1 MTSFLAGRPRTIA
14 SMLAR
19 VGTVLSA
26 GMLTVGVVGLA
37 PSDAAAAPLNPGAP
51 PAGGIVMN
59 PPTGNSDTNFGL
71 SFPTAQ
77 VCPGNGSV
85 DGYRWHSFIAPSGAD
100 VAAFTWSAAGAPTG
114 PGFKYN
120 LYDEGGTGVR
130 NQFPADSPAG
140 AVTNIPGNIQLAG
153 GGVFGPAGIP
163 IPAGSYIVGIACV
176 KVTDNVGRTEKFWS
190 TEVAI
195 TANVAA
201 GGVAQVTFA
210 PGTPT
215 ATTTTTTVAGTTT
228 TTVVGATTTTTTTV
242 AGATTTTVAGAT
254 TTTVVGGA
262 AQAATLTPAVP
273 TAGAPYKVTHPNCRV
288 GDTITVTQ
296 PQSTPT
302 SATATCALPVA
313 GGDRPEQAAIGT
325 ATVTF
330 TAAPTTPG
338 TYTVTSTGATSGTRT
353 ATFVIVGVTST
364 TLASTGGN
372 PLGGST
378 GSIPATGSSTTS
390 IIVWGALLLVFGRMA
405 ILFGRKPKVIS
416 ANR

>member
-1 MTSFLAGRPRTIA
+1 MIILTQPVRRFGQKVAIGGAI
-14 SMLAR
+14 
-19 VGTVLSA
+19 LSA
-26 GMLTVGVVGLA
+26 VMVIAGVGSAVRNVPGFGAMDVLAATAGTAAVGPLT
-37 PSDAAAAPLNPGAP
+37 LNP
-51 PAGGIVMN
+51 
-59 PPTGNSDTNFGL
+59 TSGNSSRNI
-71 SFPTAQ
+71 A
-77 VCPGNGSV
+77 
-85 DGYRWHSFIAPSGAD
+85 IAPSPLPAKCPGD
-100 VAAFTWSAAGAPTG
+100 SANGGYAVNSFMTPATNDPATLT
-114 PGFKYN
+114 YN
-120 LYDEGGTGVR
+120 
-130 NQFPADSPAG
+130 
-140 AVTNIPGNIQLAG
+140 AG
-153 GGVFGPAGIP
+153 GPVGLGFTQPLFDRFGSPILNNTTAPDTAQILVLGPTNFAVFGPGVIP
-163 IPAGSYIVGIACV
+163 PGQYFIGIACT
-176 KVTDNVGRTEKFWS
+176 KLGVTETFWS
-190 TEVAI
+190 SRIEI
-195 TANVAA
+195 TVDAVN
-201 GGVAQVTFA
+201 GGPSAVQFALVTPA
-210 PGTPT
+210 TT
-215 ATTTTTTVAGTTT
+215 TTTTTTTTTVAGATT
-228 TTVVGATTTTTTTV
+228 TTVAGGTTTTV

-254 TTTVVGGA
+254 TTTVA
-262 AQAATLTPAVP
+262 AQAATLSPAVP

-288 GDTITVTQ
+288 GDAITVTQ

-313 GGDRPEQAAIGT
+313 GLDRPEQAATTGT

-390 IIVWGALLLVFGRMA
+390 IIVWGVLLLVFGRMA